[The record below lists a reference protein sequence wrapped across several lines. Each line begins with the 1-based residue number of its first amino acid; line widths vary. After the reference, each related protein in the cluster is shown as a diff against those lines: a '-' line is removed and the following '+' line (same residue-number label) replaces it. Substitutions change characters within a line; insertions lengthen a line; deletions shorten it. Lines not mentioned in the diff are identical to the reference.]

1 MTSYKINLKLIDES
15 CSFWE
20 KQMKFAKSVDGEIE
34 KISVLMINYGNYI
47 ESFVTQIN
55 PKPIHID
62 IHSLSTILNGFRS
75 VCDTFLMLQKQFQDL
90 VLQPTKTINNKI
102 DELKKPIKEAKKNEV
117 NEIAA
122 FQFHKIHEY
131 LKVQTPLFF
140 VDYFRVFV
148 SHYELGK
155 KYIPDL
161 NVYQNMYNNAVLNS
175 QLEEPSLDKTII
187 YSQPLISILTAEGR
201 TVNQLPRA
209 IEEIFKILYTKG
221 CYTKGIFRENSLAS
235 KDTIDKLVI
244 SISFTSFEQY
254 PPEVTAAVLK
264 SFMRG
269 MIEPVVDINTAF
281 TLIETWKN
289 VSESTYGLKDKI
301 SGATAL
307 IQSLPPSHFTM
318 FSQFIKLCYKIHT
331 YSDINL
337 MNAKNLAVCIAPVII
352 HIPNETLE
360 STTLSI
366 SFITFVIENYPSIF
380 PDDVDKNLYRRTL
393 SQNVLQIKQKVV
405 EHSEI
410 ISPQKQTFLSPKKI
424 IPPKDILNHQRK
436 ISSSCPNSPRSIGLM
451 RGLQKEMSQTQQTM
465 STLGKIIEDNKMSQ
479 TKLSSPYNI
488 SPNETYQKL
497 KPSHSQTSI
506 NEMEKQQ
513 NSYYKED
520 EYKKCHPLK
529 PSVPSSVAMLAKK
542 YSSKTNNFN

>member
-1 MTSYKINLKLIDES
+1 MSYKINLKLIDES

-20 KQMKFAKSVDGEIE
+20 KQMKFAKTVDGEIE
-34 KISVLMINYGNYI
+34 KLTGIMISYGNYI

-62 IHSLSTILNGFRS
+62 IQSLSTILNGFRS

-90 VLQPTKTINNKI
+90 ILQPTKIINNKI
-102 DELKKPIKEAKKNEV
+102 DELKKPIKEAKKNEI
-117 NEIAA
+117 NEITA
-122 FQFHKIHEY
+122 FQSHKIHEY

-155 KYIPDL
+155 TYIPDL
-161 NVYQNMYNNAVLNS
+161 NIYQDMYNKAVLKS
-175 QLEEPSLDKTII
+175 QLEEPSLEKTII

-221 CYTKGIFRENSLAS
+221 CYTKGIFRENSLAN
-235 KDTIDKLVI
+235 KDTIDKLVV
-244 SISFTSFEQY
+244 SISFSSFEQY
-254 PPEVTAAVLK
+254 PPEVTSAVLK

-269 MIEPVVDINTAF
+269 MIEPVVDINTAL

-301 SGATAL
+301 SGAIAL

-318 FSQFIKLCYKIHT
+318 FSQFMKLCYKIHT

-360 STTLSI
+360 STSLSI

-410 ISPQKQTFLSPKKI
+410 ISPQKQTFLSPKKT
-424 IPPKDILNHQRK
+424 IPLKDIPNHQRK
-436 ISSSCPNSPRSIGLM
+436 ISSSCPNSPRSIGLI
-451 RGLQKEMSQTQQTM
+451 RSQQKEIHKTQQTI
-465 STLGKIIEDNKMSQ
+465 STLRKINEDNTKSQ
-479 TKLSSPYNI
+479 TELSSPHKI
-488 SPNETYQKL
+488 LLNETYQKL
-497 KPSHSQTSI
+497 KPSHSQISI
-506 NEMEKQQ
+506 DEMENQY
-513 NSYYKED
+513 SCYKEN
-520 EYKKCHPLK
+520 EYKKYHPPK

-542 YSSKTNNFN
+542 YSSKTNDFN